1 MNCAVHT
8 DVPASAY
15 CRTCGKALCDNC
27 KRDVMGAIYCEPC
40 LAARIQ
46 GNVVAGAPVR
56 PVAVPVAVPGA
67 PSPGAALMLGFIP
80 GVGAMYNGQ
89 FMKALAHVVIFVLL
103 ILAADNISGAF
114 GILIAFWVVYMA
126 FEAYKTAEAKK
137 LGLPLPDPLGLD
149 RMLGL
154 QGTGT
159 GIPPAAN
166 VSPASAASA
175 GSAAG
180 VAPLSN
186 ANDAYAAAPMM
197 SGPATGAAISGVQP
211 QAPPAESAPTG
222 AIVLIILGVF
232 FLLSTTGFFSM
243 RHFAPL
249 LVIGIGIWIAYKRLA
264 QKS

>member
-8 DVPASAY
+8 DVPANAF
-15 CRTCGKALCDNC
+15 CRTCGKALCGNC
-27 KRDVMGAIYCEPC
+27 KKDVMGQIFCEPC

-46 GNVVAGAPVR
+46 GNVVTGAPVR
-56 PVAVPVAVPGA
+56 PVAVPVTAVPGA
-67 PSPGAALMLGFIP
+67 PSPGAALILGFIP

-103 ILAADNISGAF
+103 IIAADNISGVF
-114 GILIAFWVVYMA
+114 GVLIAFWVVYMA

-137 LGLPLPDPLGLD
+137 LGLPLPDPLGID

-154 QGTGT
+154 QGLGGT
-159 GIPPAAN
+159 GVPSGTN
-166 VSPASAASA
+166 VVAPA
-175 GSAAG
+175 GSVPTAVG
-180 VAPLSN
+180 VPPVSTS
-186 ANDAYAAAPMM
+186 DAYAAAPMM
-197 SGPATGAAISGVQP
+197 SGPGTSSMPSVQP

-232 FLLSTTGFFSM
+232 FLLSTSGFFSM

-249 LVIGIGIWIAYKRLA
+249 LVIGLGIWIAYKRLA